1 MPTNNTFASTKND
14 WKRLAD
20 IDYFGMY
27 VKAYIPFNAWMNINY
42 EAEKTDRD
50 KISAI
55 RGNANPFKN
64 KIVSLIEDDD
74 QAGEDFRT
82 WIGSL
87 HAALEQARI
96 YNKGNYIS
104 FTDIVFKND
113 SSEYEYR
120 KRQTV
125 FRVQRVVDDSG
136 KTIVRVVIKSLS
148 DGQILCDEEFK
159 DYICDI
165 KKAAQ
170 QLKSKI
176 PEKYL
181 GVTLDCYKQIAPY
194 VNKSLLALKPKA
206 KKVRRCG
213 RFKFVQETD
222 AVAQG
227 LISVFYKLRN
237 ALFHGEI
244 NPNDDANKVYGAAY
258 HLLRRV
264 IECL

>member
-104 FTDIVFKND
+104 FTDIVFKMI
-113 SSEYEYR
+113 
-120 KRQTV
+120 
-125 FRVQRVVDDSG
+125 VVSMS
-136 KTIVRVVIKSLS
+136 I
-148 DGQILCDEEFK
+148 EK
-159 DYICDI
+159 D
-165 KKAAQ
+165 K
-170 QLKSKI
+170 
-176 PEKYL
+176 PYL
-181 GVTLDCYKQIAPY
+181 GCSG
-194 VNKSLLALKPKA
+194 SLMIQEKLL
-206 KKVRRCG
+206 
-213 RFKFVQETD
+213 FVW
-222 AVAQG
+222 
-227 LISVFYKLRN
+227 
-237 ALFHGEI
+237 
-244 NPNDDANKVYGAAY
+244 
-258 HLLRRV
+258 
-264 IECL
+264 